1 MSTVEPIVAVV
12 NLLYNNW
19 SITSPAKDTTTSTS
33 LATQDPTK
41 VHFTNRW
48 YAYSPLRLHTFQ
60 ISVRPLN
67 KPYRALQLGTI
78 TKYYNPE
85 NMAIHVWV
93 LPNPQLTIEQAHTSL
108 YNILQEIR
116 RIIRIQ
122 GETAG
127 SGIQHILL
135 GPWQDR
141 SELDK
146 DPPQLHVEARI
157 IGEIF
162 EMSTS

>member
-1 MSTVEPIVAVV
+1 MSAVEPAVAVK
-12 NLLYNNW
+12 NLLYSNW
-19 SITSPAKDTTTSTS
+19 SITSPGKDSTAADS
-33 LATQDPTK
+33 KNPAK

-48 YAYSPLRLHTFQ
+48 FAPVPLRIHTFQ
-60 ISVRPLN
+60 VSVRPLA
-67 KPYRALQLGTI
+67 KPYRALQIGSI
-78 TKYYNPE
+78 TKYQNFE
-85 NMAIHVWV
+85 TLSLHIWV
-93 LPNPQLTIEQAHTSL
+93 LPNPQLSIEDGQVSITSML
-108 YNILQEIR
+108 GEIR

-141 SELDK
+141 SELDR
-146 DPPQLHVEARI
+146 DPPRLHLMAQATAI
-157 IGEIF
+157 LF

>member
-1 MSTVEPIVAVV
+1 MSTVEPIVAVA

-19 SITSPAKDTTTSTS
+19 TATSPNKDIATA
-33 LATQDPTK
+33 ATQDPTK

-48 YAYSPLRLHTFQ
+48 YAYAPLRLHPFQ
-60 ISVRPLN
+60 ITVRPLN

-78 TKYYNPE
+78 TKYHNPE
-85 NMAIHVWV
+85 NMAVHVWI

-108 YNILQEIR
+108 YNMLQEIR

-141 SELDK
+141 SELDR
-146 DPPQLHVEARI
+146 DPPRLHVEARI
-157 IGEIF
+157 IGQIF